1 MDECRKAVH
10 NKPPKEL
17 SLLDLLYKSRQCA
30 STDPRDKIYGLYPLV
45 NAKFALPR
53 PDYDRS
59 IVNIYKE
66 TAAYFLRSTG
76 SLAVLSCAGVEN
88 YTSSRTSDLPSWVPD
103 WSQEKAVS
111 LAMFLDSAI
120 PVASKASIIVSEDL
134 SILSLRGKM
143 VDEIVSLSQT
153 IMPLLDPSRG
163 EIDDWIVRAGS
174 DSMIR
179 LETSNEHVRVFD
191 IFHDPVLSGEL
202 DTSRLPASSF
212 IKSWLM
218 SAKNVAVNIL
228 YGRCAFRSGTGKLG
242 LAPSHAKLG
251 DMIVLFEGGSV
262 PYVIRPEG
270 DVYKLVGEALVAG
283 YIEGY
288 YFFNHSDVRTITLI

>member
-1 MDECRKAVH
+1 LGSGLE
-10 NKPPKEL
+10 
-17 SLLDLLYKSRQCA
+17 SRE
-30 STDPRDKIYGLYPLV
+30 G
-45 NAKFALPR
+45 
-53 PDYDRS
+53 
-59 IVNIYKE
+59 
-66 TAAYFLRSTG
+66 
-76 SLAVLSCAGVEN
+76 
-88 YTSSRTSDLPSWVPD
+88 
-103 WSQEKAVS
+103 VS

-134 SILSLRGKM
+134 SILSLRGKII
-143 VDEIVSLSQT
+143 DEIVSLSQT

-174 DSMIR
+174 DAMIR
-179 LETSNEHVRVFD
+179 LETSNEQVRVFD

-228 YGRCAFRSGTGKLG
+228 YGRCAFRSGRGKLG
-242 LAPSHAKLG
+242 LSPSHAKLG
-251 DMIVLFEGGSV
+251 DMIVLFEGGS
-262 PYVIRPEG
+262 VIRPEG